1 MIRRFGQIGK
11 LKPDKID
18 EYVRLHAK
26 VWPDVL
32 KMIQL
37 CNLRNYSIFR
47 YGEYVFSYYEYIG
60 DNYEADMDKMA
71 ADSTTQRWWLLT
83 HPCFENENIPWHGE
97 FFHDMDQIFYHDGG
111 KEV

>member
-1 MIRRFGQIGK
+1 
-11 LKPDKID
+11 
-18 EYVRLHAK
+18 
-26 VWPDVL
+26 
-32 KMIQL
+32 
-37 CNLRNYSIFR
+37 
-47 YGEYVFSYYEYIG
+47 
-60 DNYEADMDKMA
+60 MDKMA

>member
-37 CNLRNYSIFR
+37 CKS
-47 YGEYVFSYYEYIG
+47 
-60 DNYEADMDKMA
+60 
-71 ADSTTQRWWLLT
+71 
-83 HPCFENENIPWHGE
+83 
-97 FFHDMDQIFYHDGG
+97 
-111 KEV
+111 